1 MKRWLILLAVLG
13 FASLTVAAPTAQAAS
28 KTLYVGT
35 CKEPSPY
42 TTIQSAVDAATGA
55 GFTIAVCPGT
65 YNESVDVANRER
77 LSIRSA
83 AEKSQGMPL
92 IDAGGSDGIVI
103 RDSTNVEVRSLQIT
117 NTSMGIVAAHAP
129 KTEIRDM
136 VITNAKQ
143 YGIFFT
149 GSDKSEAQKNRISGS
164 GFAGIAAGDTPNVS
178 IKQNSV
184 TSFNYGIYIFSS
196 TNAKIVSNHVTNA
209 GQTGILLANLT
220 RSTVKHNTASGSS
233 YGITLGGTNSNTIS
247 ENTVT
252 NNSTAGILVESS
264 AAGNTIRKNL
274 MQGNGTDAVD
284 QSTGSQT
291 TGTANIWLRNTC
303 ATSTPAG
310 LCK

>member
-1 MKRWLILLAVLG
+1 MKRWLTLLAALG
-13 FASLTVAAPTAQAAS
+13 CVWLTLATPTAQAAS

-42 TTIQSAVDAATGA
+42 ATIQSAVDAVTGA

-65 YNESVDVANRER
+65 YNEHVEVANKQR
-77 LSIRSA
+77 LSIRNA

-103 RDSTNVEVRSLQIT
+103 RDSTNVEIRGLQIT
-117 NTSMGIVAAHAP
+117 NTNMAIVAAQAP

-143 YGIFFT
+143 YGIFFN
-149 GSDKSEAQKNRISGS
+149 GSHKSEAQKNSISGS
-164 GFAGIAAGDTPNVS
+164 GFVGISAVDTPEVS

-184 TSFNYGIYIFSS
+184 ASFNYNIYVFSS
-196 TNAKIVSNHVTNA
+196 ANAKVVSNHVTNA
-209 GQTGILLANLT
+209 SQTGILLANLT
-220 RSTVKHNTASGSS
+220 HATVKHNTASFSS

-247 ENTVT
+247 ENIVR
-252 NNSTAGILVESS
+252 NNSTAGLLVESS
-264 AAGNTIRKNL
+264 AAGNTIRKNQL
-274 MQGNGTDAVD
+274 QNNGTDAID
-284 QSTGSQT
+284 RSTGSQT
-291 TGTANIWLRNTC
+291 VGTANTWSHNTC

-310 LCK
+310 LCT

>member
-1 MKRWLILLAVLG
+1 MKRWLMLLAVLG
-13 FASLTVAAPTAQAAS
+13 FVSLMFATPSAQAAS

-35 CKEPSPY
+35 CKEASPY

-55 GFTIAVCPGT
+55 GFTIAICPGT
-65 YNESVDVANRER
+65 YNERVDVANKQR

-83 AEKSQGMPL
+83 IEKTQGMPL

-103 RDSTNVEVRSLQIT
+103 RDSTNVEVRGLQIT
-117 NTSMGIVAAHAP
+117 NTSMGIIAAHAP

-136 VITNAKQ
+136 LITNAKQ

-149 GSDKSEAQKNRISGS
+149 GSDKSEAQKNSISGS
-164 GFAGIAAGDTPNVS
+164 GFVGISAGDTPDVS
-178 IKQNSV
+178 IKQNTV
-184 TSFNYGIYIFSS
+184 TSFSYDIYVFRSA
-196 TNAKIVSNHVTNA
+196 NAKIVANHVTNA

-220 RSTVKHNTASGSS
+220 RATVKHNTTSFSS
-233 YGITLGGTNSNTIS
+233 YGITLDGTNSNTIS

-264 AAGNTIRKNL
+264 AAGNIIRKNL
-274 MQGNGTDAVD
+274 LQGNGTDAID
-284 QSTGSQT
+284 GSTGSQT
-291 TGTANIWLRNTC
+291 AGTANTWLRNAC

-310 LCK
+310 LCN